1 MSIHR
6 LSWPLSLVYF
16 FAASTL
22 AVQSLD
28 VRSEQTEAQCSTA
41 FDWAS
46 NSIGLTPCSL
56 SAYVFGSCFSGNWN
70 VPQLP
75 PSGGF
80 GYTTPNSTTANLCT
94 CSWAAYNLISAC
106 TACQGLDPD
115 VDNWAFYNQN
125 CSDFFTDAYFPSN
138 VTLPVGTAIPFWAA
152 TNHKPDIVQGQSSN
166 KKKTPVGA
174 IAGGVVGGVM
184 VLIIGGIAFW
194 FIRKRNQ
201 TTPAAEESGVRP
213 YYTRPQIHGRSA
225 SDLSGKSILGPMSVS
240 MYSYLAILRYTSPV
254 RAMSPPL
261 PVHIAP
267 RDLPDVIEPFT
278 SLRPT
283 SPPVS
288 MPSSSIA
295 RKTSGTTLRS
305 TATSEPPAAVVV
317 HERYAPDNS
326 DHARRNPPPYS
337 PSAAASPA
345 TSPEPTDPNPQPSAF
360 VPGHRNRSEKA
371 SVDTHTSYDSG
382 TSHNGGESVTGIDE
396 VIGRM
401 GLIMSSP
408 ESVMGST
415 VGPHTVA
422 TGQSANVRATHKAN
436 VSNPDNDPVD
446 RS

>member
-1 MSIHR
+1 
-6 LSWPLSLVYF
+6 
-16 FAASTL
+16 
-22 AVQSLD
+22 
-28 VRSEQTEAQCSTA
+28 
-41 FDWAS
+41 
-46 NSIGLTPCSL
+46 
-56 SAYVFGSCFSGNWN
+56 
-70 VPQLP
+70 
-75 PSGGF
+75 
-80 GYTTPNSTTANLCT
+80 
-94 CSWAAYNLISAC
+94 
-106 TACQGLDPD
+106 
-115 VDNWAFYNQN
+115 
-125 CSDFFTDAYFPSN
+125 
-138 VTLPVGTAIPFWAA
+138 
-152 TNHKPDIVQGQSSN
+152 
-166 KKKTPVGA
+166 
-174 IAGGVVGGVM
+174 M

-213 YYTRPQIHGRSA
+213 YFTRPQIHGRSA
-225 SDLSGKSILGPMSVS
+225 SDLSGKSILGPRSVS
-240 MYSYLAILRYTSPV
+240 MVDSHRPETIYTTAGTLHTHTGSIHTLPYSGYTSPV

-382 TSHNGGESVTGIDE
+382 TSHNGGESVTGISE